1 MVTNRIFLGRR
12 VRKWLCSET
21 LKRKAWSRRYFLILS
36 SVLFSF
42 NCIYPLGFSLAKARE
57 NEVILDLPNMRL
69 DAVVLKSRSSGAL
82 QWEMKAEKMEQEEGA
97 SQLTLER
104 INEWM
109 FYNGSEKVMN
119 VSAEGGR
126 LSKRTEDVELQGP
139 VEMWLWFDS
148 GKGRQDE

>member
-1 MVTNRIFLGRR
+1 MALFRNIETESMVTKVL
-12 VRKWLCSET
+12 
-21 LKRKAWSRRYFLILS
+21 LILS
-36 SVLFSF
+36 SVLFVALIVYILLDSVWQK
-42 NCIYPLGFSLAKARE
+42 PGE

-97 SQLTLER
+97 SQLTLGR

-148 GKGRQDE
+148 GKGREQDE